1 MRRIKTCRETV
12 EADLKGEIN
21 EIPELSQEILPY
33 GEKSEPINFNA
44 YARNASVNVFSHT
57 I

>member
-12 EADLKGEIN
+12 EAYLKGEIN

-33 GEKSEPINFNA
+33 GEKGVPVCFNA
-44 YARNASVNVFSHT
+44 YARNASVNVFSHV
-57 I
+57 